1 MASGIMSGV
10 SSKVEHAQL
19 IQLNRIRTEVG
30 DLVACEKEGGIP
42 FDPVRVYYLYDV
54 PDTAE
59 RGGHAHREL
68 QQVIVAVS
76 GSFKVVLSDGTEE
89 KVVVLRKPTE
99 GLLLPPGLWRTL
111 EDFSGGAICLVLA
124 SHEYDEGDY
133 IRDFNDFKLWKELG
147 CG

>member
-10 SSKVEHAQL
+10 SSKVQHAQL

-30 DLVACEKEGGIP
+30 DLVPCEKEGGIP
-42 FDPVRVYYLYDV
+42 FDPVRAYYLYDV
-54 PDTAE
+54 PDTAD

-89 KVVVLRKPTE
+89 KEVVLRKPTE

-111 EDFSGGAICLVLA
+111 EDFSGGV
-124 SHEYDEGDY
+124 SVGV
-133 IRDFNDFKLWKELG
+133 
-147 CG
+147 

>member
-124 SHEYDEGDY
+124 SHEFDEGDY
-133 IRDFNDFKLWKELG
+133 IREWSDFLRFKK
-147 CG
+147 